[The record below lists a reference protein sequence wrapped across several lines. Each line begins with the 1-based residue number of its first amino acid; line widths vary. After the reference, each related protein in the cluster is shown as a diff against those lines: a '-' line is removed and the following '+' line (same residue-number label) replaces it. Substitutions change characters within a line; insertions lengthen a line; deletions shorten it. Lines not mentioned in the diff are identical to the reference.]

1 MKFFSSW
8 VKYHTIENIMSC
20 LEVARLKYFDFIFSA
35 DYFPRTYIPGF
46 FYASYVFNLNDLFF
60 VLFDD
65 FCFGFFSR
73 HRWLVV
79 INPACYSYMLL
90 SA

>member
-1 MKFFSSW
+1 M
-8 VKYHTIENIMSC
+8 
-20 LEVARLKYFDFIFSA
+20 EVARLKYYDDIFSA
-35 DYFPRTYIPGF
+35 DYFQRTYIPGF
-46 FYASYVFNLNDLFF
+46 LYASYVFNLNDLFF

-79 INPACYSYMLL
+79 INPACTSYMLL
-90 SA
+90 SCCWHAMLSPLPML